1 MADISLHYSS
11 KAPLA
16 GTYTAF
22 ANVLQLWRRRAHD
35 RQELAKLDTR
45 SLRELGLTQIWSTAG
60 ATTEHL
66 FRYLIAQPMVGR
78 RVVAQL
84 DSEPLRENLE

>member
-16 GTYTAF
+16 GTFTAF
-22 ANVLQLWRRRAHD
+22 ANVLHLWRQRAHD

-45 SLRELGLTQIWSTAG
+45 SLRDLGLSEATAHF
-60 ATTEHL
+60 EMNKP
-66 FRYLIAQPMVGR
+66 FWR
-78 RVVAQL
+78 
-84 DSEPLRENLE
+84 D

>member
-22 ANVLQLWRRRAHD
+22 AKVLQLWRQRAHD

-45 SLRELGLTQIWSTAG
+45 SLRDLGLSEATARF
-60 ATTEHL
+60 EINKP
-66 FRYLIAQPMVGR
+66 FWR
-78 RVVAQL
+78 
-84 DSEPLRENLE
+84 D